1 MTLTFSLIIYIISS
15 GIFYEYND
23 CYLNVLCD
31 AIINKIKKWYKR
43 KKLNIIKKMRN
54 IFRLKTKNNLFS

>member
-43 KKLNIIKKMRN
+43 KKIKYH
-54 IFRLKTKNNLFS
+54 

>member
-23 CYLNVLCD
+23 CYLNVLYD

-43 KKLNIIKKMRN
+43 KKIKYH
-54 IFRLKTKNNLFS
+54 LKNEKYISIKNKK